1 MTNGKKQAAS
11 AVNGRE
17 IVLDLL
23 MEWEKEKVFSHKLI
37 RDVLN
42 KYDYLSGQEKAFI
55 KRLAEGTIERQIEL
69 DYIIDKVSSVPVKKM
84 KPLIRTLMRMSVY
97 QIFYMDSVPEAAAV
111 SEAVKLAGKRKF
123 QNLKGFVNGVLRNV
137 IKQRE
142 TFCYPDEKK
151 EWAKAL
157 SVKYSMPLWLVDYWK
172 DSYGKEQ
179 TEEILKGLME
189 VRPVTIRFASRISGE
204 ERQAWI
210 SGVEQSGVQVKAHSR
225 LSYAYDLYGVEG
237 VATLPGYEEGCFAV
251 QDISSMLAVE
261 AAEIKPGDFVLD
273 ICAAPGGKTMLA
285 AEKAL
290 PGGRVQ
296 ARDVSQQK
304 VWQIEE
310 NVERMGL
317 ANVET
322 ILYDATVWDKDMVGK
337 ADVVIADVPCSGLGV
352 MGKKRDI
359 KYHATPQ
366 GMESLL
372 QLQKEIVK
380 NAVTYVKEEGTLLYS
395 TCTINK
401 KENDDMV
408 QWICEEC
415 SFEKKAM
422 TQLYPGEDNND
433 GFFFAILKK
442 KKA

>member
-1 MTNGKKQAAS
+1 MTNGKKQAVS
-11 AVNGRE
+11 GVNGRE

-23 MEWEKEKVFSHKLI
+23 MEWEKEKLFSHKLI

-42 KYDYLSGQEKAFI
+42 KYDYLSGQEKGFI

-137 IKQRE
+137 IKQKS
-142 TFCYPDEKK
+142 TIIYPDEKK
-151 EWAKAL
+151 HWEEAM
-157 SVKYSMPLWLVDYWK
+157 SVTYSMPLWLVEYWK
-172 DSYGKEQ
+172 ESYGKEQ
-179 TEEILKGLME
+179 TEAVLKGLLE
-189 VRPVTIRFASRISGE
+189 VRPVTIRFAASVDEDSRKE
-204 ERQAWI
+204 WVKQ
-210 SGVEQSGVQVKAHSR
+210 VEKKGAKVQQHSK

-237 VATLPGYEEGCFAV
+237 VASLPGYEEGLFTV
-251 QDISSMLAVE
+251 QDVSSMLAVE
-261 AAEIKPGDFVLD
+261 AADLKAGDFVLD

-285 AEKAL
+285 AEKVL
-290 PGGRVQ
+290 PEGRVQ
-296 ARDVSQQK
+296 SRDVSEQK

-310 NVERMGL
+310 NLERMGL
-317 ANVET
+317 ANVDT
-322 ILYDATVWDKDMVGK
+322 KVYDATVWDESMVGK

-359 KYHATPQ
+359 KYHATLQ

-380 NAVTYVKEEGTLLYS
+380 NAVTYVKEGGTLLYS

-401 KENDDMV
+401 KENEEMV
-408 QWICEEC
+408 QWICEEF
-415 SFEKKAM
+415 SFEKESM
-422 TQLYPGEDNND
+422 TQLFPGKDNSD
-433 GFFFAILKK
+433 GFFFAKLRKT
-442 KKA
+442 KA

>member
-1 MTNGKKQAAS
+1 MTNGKKQAVS
-11 AVNGRE
+11 GVNGRE

-23 MEWEKEKVFSHKLI
+23 MEWEKDKLFSHKLI

-42 KYDYLSGQEKAFI
+42 KYDYLSGQEKGFI

-123 QNLKGFVNGVLRNV
+123 LNLKGFVNGVLRNV
-137 IKQRE
+137 IKQKE
-142 TFCYPDEKK
+142 TFGYPDEKK
-151 EWAKAL
+151 NWEDAM
-157 SVKYSMPLWLVDYWK
+157 SVKYSMPLWLVEYWEG
-172 DSYGKEQ
+172 SYGKEQ
-179 TEEILKGLME
+179 TEAILKGLLE
-189 VRPVTIRFASRISGE
+189 VRPVTIRFASSVDEDSRKE
-204 ERQAWI
+204 WMNQVEKK
-210 SGVEQSGVQVKAHSR
+210 GVKVQQHFK

-237 VATLPGYEEGCFAV
+237 VASLPGYEEGLFTV
-251 QDISSMLAVE
+251 QDVSSMLAVE
-261 AAEIKPGDFVLD
+261 AADLKVGDFVLD

-285 AEKAL
+285 AEKVL
-290 PGGRVQ
+290 PEGRVQ
-296 ARDVSQQK
+296 SRDVSEQK

-317 ANVET
+317 ANVDT
-322 ILYDATVWDKDMVGK
+322 KVYDATVWDESMVGK

-359 KYHATPQ
+359 KYHATLQ

-372 QLQKEIVK
+372 HLQKEIVK
-380 NAVTYVKEEGTLLYS
+380 NAVTYVKEGGTLLYS

-401 KENDDMV
+401 KENEEMV
-408 QWICEEC
+408 QWICEEF
-415 SFEKKAM
+415 SFEKESM
-422 TQLYPGEDNND
+422 TQLFPGKDNSD
-433 GFFFAILKK
+433 GFFFAKLRKT
-442 KKA
+442 KA